1 MRCSIVGP
9 GADKAVRE
17 VGGENVRPMP
27 RVGVVFADLSDG
39 QTLRLI
45 SLGFHVRPVQD
56 VSIQQVTAP
65 PAPPHMVG
73 PSLTGEQILD
83 MSRFTELV
91 ASLDPPIT
99 GRGIGVTICIL
110 DSGIRETHEGLRG
123 KVVYTENFSNSPTPT
138 DLFDHG
144 TGVAWM
150 AAGGVEDAAGFRGY
164 ASPQGFAPGCWL
176 MNMKVL
182 DDDGTSTEE
191 VVVAALER
199 VAQLWEQYPP
209 VNFPR
214 GYSPEPMRPNIV
226 NLSLG
231 SPDTGDPYNPV
242 RVACRALDARN
253 IGVVAA
259 AGNVGPDP
267 QTITNPA
274 VEATVL
280 AVGSVDTELQ
290 VPEWSS
296 RGPTREGLIKPDVS
310 FFGVNLVTASA
321 KSDTAYRNVSG
332 TSFSCGAASGG
343 VAVLGELVVRAIGM
357 TPLTSEVMGI
367 TPTITRKPVGA
378 PSDKDNDWGWGV
390 PYGDLVVQQLQ
401 RLAPVAA
408 MGNLMDLVSPVITL
422 AMLGMMARAF
432 TLRR

>member
-1 MRCSIVGP
+1 MRCSVVGP
-9 GADKAVRE
+9 GADKAIQE

-27 RVGVVFADLSDG
+27 RVGVAFADLSDE
-39 QTLRLI
+39 QVLRLI
-45 SLGFHVRPVQD
+45 HLGFQVRPVQGI
-56 VSIQQVTAP
+56 SLHQVTVP
-65 PAPPHMVG
+65 PAPPSMVG
-73 PSLTGEQILD
+73 PSLTGDEVLD
-83 MSRFTELV
+83 LSRFAELV

-99 GRGIGVTICIL
+99 GRGIGVTICIV
-110 DSGIRETHEGLRG
+110 DTGIRETHEGLRG
-123 KVVYTENFSNSPTPT
+123 KVVYTENFSSSPTAE
-138 DLFDHG
+138 DIFDHG

-150 AAGGVEDAAGFRGY
+150 AAGGVEDGAGFRGY

-182 DDDGTSTEE
+182 DDDGTCTEE
-191 VVVAALER
+191 AVVAALER

-231 SPDTGDPYNPV
+231 SPETGDPYNPV
-242 RVACRALDARN
+242 RVACRALNDRN

-259 AGNVGPDP
+259 AGNVGPGP

-290 VPEWSS
+290 VPKWSS
-296 RGPTREGLIKPDVS
+296 RGPTREGLIKPDLS

-321 KSDTAYRNVSG
+321 LSDTAYRNVSG

-343 VAVLGELVVRAIGM
+343 VAVLGELVVRATGM
-357 TPLTSEVMGI
+357 TPLTAEVMSI
-367 TPTITRKPVGA
+367 TPTFTRKPVGA
-378 PSDKDNDWGWGV
+378 PTEKDNDWGWGV
-390 PYGDLVVQQLQ
+390 PYGDLVVQELR

-408 MGNLMDLVSPVITL
+408 MGSLMDLVGPVITL
-422 AMLGMMARAF
+422 AMLGMMVRAF
-432 TLRR
+432 TPRR